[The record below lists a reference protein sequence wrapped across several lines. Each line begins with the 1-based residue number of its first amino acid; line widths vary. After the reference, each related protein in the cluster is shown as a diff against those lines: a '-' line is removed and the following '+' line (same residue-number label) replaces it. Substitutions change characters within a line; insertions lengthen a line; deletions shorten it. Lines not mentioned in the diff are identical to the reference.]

1 MKNMRKLATLLLALV
16 MLFTLAVS
24 ASADE
29 PDAPTLPE
37 HTITINNSQTGHTYE
52 AYQVF
57 KGTISNDKLVE
68 IDWGTGVK
76 KDELLSALK
85 ADATIGSLFANA
97 SDAEDVAEI
106 ISENTFTAANVDI
119 FAQIVGDNLGTTA
132 AGISTAVESGEYTIK
147 VNGDGYYIVKDKD
160 NKSTPSRNWIG
171 ARLRS
176 RRRPSVPV
184 MESIRAALSSSTGV
198 RSALIVA
205 MAFMLITAP
214 FQSCSMITGQSLKD
228 RTDYAQNPEKTEKG
242 ELVTGYQCDP
252 MTVDEEFLL
261 SKRQY
266 QHITGKHPKNDVI
279 AYQIRQSFKPGEITA
294 EEANA
299 VGMELAE
306 RFTKGKHA
314 FLVATHTDRAHIH
327 NHIIFNSTSLD
338 CTHKF
343 KNFYFSGLAVQRL
356 SDIICMEH
364 GLSIIENVPYSQ
376 RAKKA
381 VRENRVSHR
390 DVLRELIDSILK
402 EPPKNF
408 PDFLSRLEENGY
420 EVRRGKFISV
430 RGKGQQ
436 RFIRLCSLGEG
447 YTEEDIQTVISG
459 TKQHHSRKK
468 KPVILENQKFKLLVE
483 IDERIRAKGPGY
495 QRWATTYNLKQMAKT
510 RIFLKEQG
518 IGSMEELQEKA
529 DTAASEFDRIAKNL
543 KAAEQ
548 RLVEIAALKKH
559 IVNYAKTRD
568 AYIAYRKAGYS
579 KTFFEAHRE
588 EITLHKAAKD
598 AFEKMNVSK
607 LPTVKAL
614 SEEYASTLTQ
624 KKALYAQYRLVRE
637 QMQEYQKAVHNT
649 EVFFELSE
657 KEAACHQREHEK
669 ENSEEPNR
677 S

>member
-1 MKNMRKLATLLLALV
+1 MAATRLIAL
-16 MLFTLAVS
+16 
-24 ASADE
+24 
-29 PDAPTLPE
+29 
-37 HTITINNSQTGHTYE
+37 HINKGKTI
-52 AYQVF
+52 A
-57 KGTISNDKLVE
+57 
-68 IDWGTGVK
+68 
-76 KDELLSALK
+76 
-85 ADATIGSLFANA
+85 
-97 SDAEDVAEI
+97 
-106 ISENTFTAANVDI
+106 
-119 FAQIVGDNLGTTA
+119 
-132 AGISTAVESGEYTIK
+132 
-147 VNGDGYYIVKDKD
+147 
-160 NKSTPSRNWIG
+160 
-171 ARLRS
+171 
-176 RRRPSVPV
+176 
-184 MESIRAALSSSTGV
+184 
-198 RSALIVA
+198 
-205 MAFMLITAP
+205 
-214 FQSCSMITGQSLKD
+214 QSLKD

-294 EEANA
+294 EEANE

-402 EPPKNF
+402 EPPKNY

-495 QRWATTYNLKQMAKT
+495 QRWATTYNLK
-510 RIFLKEQG
+510 
-518 IGSMEELQEKA
+518 
-529 DTAASEFDRIAKNL
+529 
-543 KAAEQ
+543 
-548 RLVEIAALKKH
+548 
-559 IVNYAKTRD
+559 
-568 AYIAYRKAGYS
+568 
-579 KTFFEAHRE
+579 
-588 EITLHKAAKD
+588 
-598 AFEKMNVSK
+598 
-607 LPTVKAL
+607 
-614 SEEYASTLTQ
+614 
-624 KKALYAQYRLVRE
+624 
-637 QMQEYQKAVHNT
+637 
-649 EVFFELSE
+649 
-657 KEAACHQREHEK
+657 
-669 ENSEEPNR
+669 
-677 S
+677 

>member
-1 MKNMRKLATLLLALV
+1 MAATRLIAL
-16 MLFTLAVS
+16 
-24 ASADE
+24 
-29 PDAPTLPE
+29 
-37 HTITINNSQTGHTYE
+37 HINKGKTI
-52 AYQVF
+52 A
-57 KGTISNDKLVE
+57 
-68 IDWGTGVK
+68 
-76 KDELLSALK
+76 
-85 ADATIGSLFANA
+85 
-97 SDAEDVAEI
+97 
-106 ISENTFTAANVDI
+106 
-119 FAQIVGDNLGTTA
+119 
-132 AGISTAVESGEYTIK
+132 
-147 VNGDGYYIVKDKD
+147 
-160 NKSTPSRNWIG
+160 
-171 ARLRS
+171 
-176 RRRPSVPV
+176 
-184 MESIRAALSSSTGV
+184 
-198 RSALIVA
+198 
-205 MAFMLITAP
+205 
-214 FQSCSMITGQSLKD
+214 QSLKD

-252 MTVDEEFLL
+252 MTADEEFLL

-294 EEANA
+294 EEANE

-364 GLSIIENVPYSQ
+364 GLSIIEKVPYSQ

-390 DVLRELIDSILK
+390 DVIRELIDSILK

-420 EVRRGKFISV
+420 EVKHGKFISV

-447 YTEEDIQTVISG
+447 YTEEDIQAVISG
-459 TKQHHSRKK
+459 TKRHHSRKK

-518 IGSMEELQEKA
+518 IGSMEELREKA
-529 DTAASEFDRIAKNL
+529 DTAASEFDCIAKDL

-607 LPTVKAL
+607 LPNVKAL

-624 KKALYAQYRLVRE
+624 KKALYAQYRLARE
-637 QMQEYQKAVHNT
+637 QMQEYQKALHNT

-669 ENSEEPNR
+669 ENSEEPNH